1 MELVILDAATL
12 GEDLD
17 LSLFDTYG
25 NVTVYPLSSPEEIKE
40 RVGKASVILINK
52 VRITE
57 EVLAAA
63 PCLRLICIAA
73 TGYDNI
79 DIAACRRH
87 GVAVANVVGY
97 SANSVSQLTVA
108 MVLSLINRLPEYASY
123 VASGNYRKG
132 TVANRLT
139 PVYHEIAGRT
149 WGVFGYGAIGRRVA
163 DAARALGCRVLYT
176 RNTPDGGEGCV
187 DFDTLCRE
195 SDILTLHSPLN
206 DATRG
211 ILSRERIAAMRDGAI
226 LVNVSRGA
234 VTDEA
239 AVAEAVLSGKLSG
252 FGCDVYSREPY
263 GEEHPFVKIEG
274 HPAVCLT
281 PHMAWGAHEARTR
294 CLREMALN
302 IEAFL
307 RGEAR
312 SRVDL

>member
-17 LSLFDTYG
+17 LSLFDAYG
-25 NVTVYPLSSPEEIKE
+25 NVTVYPLSSPEEIGA
-40 RVGKASVILINK
+40 RVKDASVLLINK

-57 EVLAAA
+57 DVLAAA
-63 PCLRLICIAA
+63 PHLRLICIAA

-79 DIAACRRH
+79 DVAACRRR

-108 MVLSLINRLPEYASY
+108 MVLSLINRLPEYAEY
-123 VASGNYRKG
+123 VSSGDYRRG
-132 TVANRLT
+132 SVANRLT
-139 PVYHEIAGRT
+139 PVYHEIANLT

-239 AVAEAVLSGKLSG
+239 AVTEAVLSGKLSG

-263 GEEHPFVKIEG
+263 GEGHPFVKLEG

-281 PHMAWGAHEARTR
+281 PHMAWGAYEARSR

-307 RGEAR
+307 RGENR

>member
-1 MELVILDAATL
+1 MELAILDAATL

-17 LSLFDTYG
+17 LSLFDAYG
-25 NVTVYPLSSPEEIKE
+25 HVTVYPTSPPEELGA
-40 RVGKASVILINK
+40 RVKDAEVLLINK
-52 VRITE
+52 IRITE
-57 EVLAAA
+57 EVLDAA
-63 PCLRLICIAA
+63 PRLRLICIAA
-73 TGYDNI
+73 TGYDNV
-79 DIAACRRH
+79 DVAACRRR
-87 GVAVANVVGY
+87 GVGVANVVGY

-108 MVLSLINRLPEYASY
+108 MVLSLINRLPEYSGF
-123 VASGNYRKG
+123 VAGGDYRRG
-132 TVANRLT
+132 AVANRLT
-139 PVYHEIAGRT
+139 PVYHEIAGLT

-176 RNTPDGGEGCV
+176 RGNPDGSEACV
-187 DFDTLCRE
+187 DFETLCRE

-206 DATRG
+206 DTTRG
-211 ILSRERIAAMRDGAI
+211 ILSRERIALMKDGAI

-234 VTDEA
+234 VTDEK

-263 GEEHPFVKIEG
+263 GDSHPFVAIEG
-274 HPAVCLT
+274 HPSVCLT
-281 PHMAWGAHEARTR
+281 PHMAWGAYEARSR

-302 IEAFL
+302 IEAFF

>member
-17 LSLFDTYG
+17 LSLFDAYG
-25 NVTVYPLSSPEEIKE
+25 HVTVYPVSSPEEIGE
-40 RVGKASVILINK
+40 RVQNANVLLINK

-63 PCLRLICIAA
+63 PFLKLICIAA

-79 DIAACRRH
+79 DVVACRRH

-108 MVLSLINRLPEYASY
+108 MALSLINRLPEYAAY
-123 VASGNYRKG
+123 VASGEYRRG
-132 TVANRLT
+132 TVANRLV
-139 PVYHEIAGRT
+139 PVYHEIAGLT
-149 WGVFGYGAIGRRVA
+149 WGIFGYGAIGRRVA

-176 RNTPDGGEGCV
+176 RRTPDENADCV

-195 SDILTLHSPLN
+195 SDILSLHSPLC

-211 ILSRERIAAMRDGAI
+211 ILSRERIATMRDGAI
-226 LVNVSRGA
+226 LINVSRGA

-239 AVAEAVLSGKLSG
+239 AVADAVLSGKLSG

-263 GEEHPFVKIEG
+263 GEEHPFAKLEG

-281 PHMAWGAHEARTR
+281 PHMAWGAYEARAR

-307 RGEAR
+307 RGEVR